1 MTQYAFCDRNEQDLP
16 VGAQPACW
24 HQGDSFPF
32 DAIHVY
38 ERVDAQRHLS
48 AHIRERG
55 LQRLA
60 IEGGLGARR
69 RRGSPL
75 SGSPAPFSV

>member
-1 MTQYAFCDRNEQDLP
+1 M
-16 VGAQPACW
+16 
-24 HQGDSFPF
+24 DSFPF

-38 ERVDAQRHLS
+38 ERVDAQRHLG

-69 RRGSPL
+69 RRY
-75 SGSPAPFSV
+75 AA